1 MMPFSCALGICDS
14 LHIQREKEKWT
25 RNEINEAIFICLTRE
40 STKEVNK
47 GALLNI
53 AKYLYFERRQ
63 KEH

>member
-1 MMPFSCALGICDS
+1 MPFSCALGICDS
-14 LHIQREKEKWT
+14 LHIQSEKEKWT

>member
-14 LHIQREKEKWT
+14 LHIPDEKEKWT
-25 RNEINEAIFICLTRE
+25 RSEINEAIFICLTRE

-53 AKYLYFERRQ
+53 AKYLYFERRN
-63 KEH
+63 KH